1 MKAKAKLC
9 VNDIVRVIDT
19 DGKLLDILAGE
30 SMTIKVGDTV
40 TWRHGKSKATH
51 HVPLGI
57 AGCEVLELGTST
69 DGQPAAKLK
78 LPPFF
83 GNLPDDA
90 YNGYV
95 ADLEKD

>member
-1 MKAKAKLC
+1 MA
-9 VNDIVRVIDT
+9 I
-19 DGKLLDILAGE
+19 
-30 SMTIKVGDTV
+30 SVGDIV
-40 TWRHGKSKATH
+40 TWRHGKSKSKGNM
-51 HVPLGI
+51 PLGI
-57 AGCEVLELGTST
+57 EGCEVLELGEAE

-90 YNGYV
+90 CNGYV